1 MKRDIARAYVNMKL
15 DAPLPHYV
23 SGNVL
28 DGPLHFPRYVY
39 TLMND
44 LFLNQKTNKNIR
56 IPYSL
61 KYKHLEKNICVKT
74 NHSVV

>member
-44 LFLNQKTNKNIR
+44 LFSTKRQIR
-56 IPYSL
+56 TSEYRI
-61 KYKHLEKNICVKT
+61 H
-74 NHSVV
+74 